1 MKYINYSANMVGD
14 LITKNIL
21 DLMPKTEE
29 LEEEK
34 AVVLKK
40 EEKRMLLPGKEFKIL
55 STINL
60 EHQNCEI

>member
-60 EHQNCEI
+60 EDQNCEI

>member
-1 MKYINYSANMVGD
+1 
-14 LITKNIL
+14 
-21 DLMPKTEE
+21 MPKTEE